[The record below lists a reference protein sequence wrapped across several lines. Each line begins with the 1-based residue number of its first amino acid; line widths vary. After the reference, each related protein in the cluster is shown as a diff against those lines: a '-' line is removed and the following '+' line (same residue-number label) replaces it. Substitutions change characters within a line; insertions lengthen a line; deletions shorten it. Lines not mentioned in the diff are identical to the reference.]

1 MTFITNITMLAS
13 RYCPV
18 VISER
23 YIFMCNIEVSSSVA
37 LFRPVRLFK
46 STNSCTLCGVK
57 LLYTRCR
64 EIKECPK
71 EIGVD
76 HNLYVFIVYS
86 LVEPP
91 LPFVM
96 ILILKKE
103 HLTLSRS
110 KGSPLT
116 SKVVWR

>member
-1 MTFITNITMLAS
+1 MTFITNIIMLAS
-13 RYCPV
+13 RYFPV
-18 VISER
+18 VLLER
-23 YIFMCNIEVSSSVA
+23 YISMCNIELSSSVA
-37 LFRPVRLFK
+37 FFRPVRLFK

-57 LLYTRCR
+57 LSYTRCR
-64 EIKECPK
+64 EIKEYPK
-71 EIGVD
+71 EMGVD
-76 HNLYVFIVYS
+76 HNLYGFIVYS

-103 HLTLSRS
+103 HSTLSLPRD
-110 KGSPLT
+110 SPLT